1 LESSAWNASTWKGKG
16 MLNPSQHAA

>member
-1 LESSAWNASTWKGKG
+1 LESSAWNGSTWKGKG